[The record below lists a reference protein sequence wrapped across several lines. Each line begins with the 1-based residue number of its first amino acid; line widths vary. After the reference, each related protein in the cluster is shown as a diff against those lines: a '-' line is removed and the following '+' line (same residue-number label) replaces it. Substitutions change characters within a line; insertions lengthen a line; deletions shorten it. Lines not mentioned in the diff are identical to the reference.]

1 MEWEVCA
8 FCGISVY
15 EDEGY
20 RPEYSGYLCEDCYK
34 MFMLYETFQRQCSS
48 NKKEDKNEVQCT

>member
-8 FCGISVY
+8 FCGMPVY

-20 RPEYSGYLCEDCYK
+20 VPEYGGYLCEDCYK
-34 MFMLYETFQRQCSS
+34 MLHIAFQRQCPL
-48 NKKEDKNEVQCT
+48 NKKEDKNEV

>member
-8 FCGISVY
+8 FCGMPVY

-20 RPEYSGYLCEDCYK
+20 VPEYGGYLCEDCYR
-34 MFMLYETFQRQCSS
+34 MFQAFQRQHPL

>member
-20 RPEYSGYLCEDCYK
+20 WPEYSGYLCEDCYK
-34 MFMLYETFQRQCSS
+34 MFMLYEAFQRQCSS
-48 NKKEDKNEVQCT
+48 NKKEDKNEV